1 MHEKPLRIGFALTG
15 SHCTIPQIWE
25 PLKNLVDEGHEVF
38 PIVSESVRATNTRF
52 GTAESTLNRLQ
63 DITGRFPWMSIVEVE
78 PIGPKRLLDVM
89 IVAPC
94 TGTTLAKLTLGISDT
109 VVTLACKAHMRNNRP
124 VILAIATND
133 ALGGN
138 AANIGHLLARKNIFF
153 VPYRQDNPK
162 DKPNSMV
169 ARLELLTLTIQE
181 AMMEGR
187 QTQPVVLL

>member
-25 PLKNLVDEGHEVF
+25 PLKKLVDEGHEIF
-38 PIVSESVRATNTRF
+38 PIVSESVRGTNTRF

-63 DITGRFPWMSIVEVE
+63 EITGRFPWMSIVEVE
-78 PIGPKRLLDVM
+78 PIGPKSLLDVM

-94 TGTTLAKLTLGISDT
+94 TGTTLAKLTFGISDT
-109 VVTLACKAHMRNNRP
+109 AVTLACKAHLRNNRP
-124 VILAIATND
+124 VILSIATND

-169 ARLELLTLTIQE
+169 ARLDLLTLTLQE
-181 AMMEGR
+181 AVEGR
-187 QTQPVVLL
+187 QTQPVIL